1 MIFDAIEQ
9 AVEDHGV
16 KPTLMLFDYIQIVP
30 ARNVNEKVMQ
40 VSMAA
45 EQIKELAK
53 RIGCPG
59 VLGAQARRDVDDR
72 EFKIPTM
79 RDPQWAS
86 AIEQVTDKFFGVW
99 RPWLTDM
106 DKPPIT
112 VGGIQYPI
120 TEELCI
126 LQMGKQRFGKAGMS
140 WGLHFQPQHLQLC
153 EMEVRNT
160 ALNFE

>member
-1 MIFDAIEQ
+1 
-9 AVEDHGV
+9 
-16 KPTLMLFDYIQIVP
+16 LMLFDYIQIVP
-30 ARNVNEKVMQ
+30 ARNVSEKVMQ

-45 EQIKELAK
+45 ESIKELAK

-72 EFKIPTM
+72 QFKIPTL

-99 RPWLTDM
+99 RPWLTDRE
-106 DKPPIT
+106 KEPVP
-112 VGGIQYPI
+112 VGDTQYPI

-126 LQMGKQRFGKAGMS
+126 LQMGKQRFGKAGMT
-140 WGLHFQPQHLQLC
+140 WGLHFKPEHLELC
-153 EMEVRNT
+153 EMELRKT
-160 ALNFE
+160 ALNFD